1 MKKVITCVDQNALA
15 PAVRDYGIY
24 VAKTLGAEL
33 VFIHVVEIPEL
44 GENFYG
50 LAAGGIVLGEN
61 DILANS
67 YGSPTLGG
75 VDVEKDH
82 EEAEAMLD
90 EYICAATAAGVKA
103 SKIIKDGDF
112 IDVIAEYKDEA
123 EIFVLGIKGSN
134 NEDVGFNASVLIKE
148 LHVPSLLVNKEFSPI
163 NSVLIAFDGTDAAKR
178 TLEFIKGSKLLASA
192 HKHVLHINA
201 GAAEGERML
210 DLAREILGTQN
221 ATFKCI
227 QAEVPADEIIKY
239 RRANNLDLIATGAFT
254 KGFFKKLFLGSV
266 SEDILHN
273 ALVPVLVL
281 S

>member
-1 MKKVITCVDQNALA
+1 MKKVITCVDQNALLK
-15 PAVRDYGIY
+15 PVRDYGIY
-24 VAKTLGAEL
+24 VAKSLGAEL

-50 LAAGGIVLGEN
+50 LAAGGIVLGEK
-61 DILANS
+61 DILTNS
-67 YGSPTLGG
+67 YGSAQLGG
-75 VDVEKDH
+75 VDAQKDY
-82 EEAEAMLD
+82 EEAEVMLQ
-90 EYICAATAAGVKA
+90 ECVSAATAAGIKA

-112 IDVIAEYKDEA
+112 IDVISEYKDEA

-134 NEDVGFNASVLIKE
+134 SEDVGFNASVLIKE
-148 LHVPSLLVNKEFSPI
+148 LRVPSLLVNKEFSPI

-178 TLEFIKGSKLLASA
+178 TLEFVKSSKLLASA
-192 HKHVLHINA
+192 HKHVLHVNA
-201 GAAEGERML
+201 DAAAGEEML
-210 DLAREILGTQN
+210 ELAREILGTQN
-221 ATFKCI
+221 ASFICAN
-227 QAEVPADEIIKY
+227 AEVPADEIIKY
-239 RRANNLDLIATGAFT
+239 RRANELDLIATGAFT